1 MLWVECCELIM
12 DSARNEQCKVH
23 TQSVKNAV
31 LQFVLYGPVMGI
43 FFSYGTWLAQDQS
56 LF

>member
-1 MLWVECCELIM
+1 MLWVECCELVM
-12 DSARNEQCKVH
+12 DSARNEQYKVY

-43 FFSYGTWLAQDQS
+43 FSSYGTWLAQDQS